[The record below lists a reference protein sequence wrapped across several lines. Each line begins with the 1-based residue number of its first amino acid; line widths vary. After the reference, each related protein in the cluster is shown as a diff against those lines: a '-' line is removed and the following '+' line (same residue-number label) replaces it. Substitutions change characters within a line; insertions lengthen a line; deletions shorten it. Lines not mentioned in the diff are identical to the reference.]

1 MVLLAADIGNAHTV
15 LGLLQP
21 AAEGPAAILAAAAIA
36 AGGGLHRGRVAR

>member
-21 AAEGPAAILAAAAIA
+21 AAEGPGHDVLAHWRY
-36 AGGGLHRGRVAR
+36 GGG